1 MKLKLGTKNFSKI
14 FNNLLKNQVVLYL
27 VALLA
32 LYCVVQYTMKNNL
45 AAIGLFLAIGYGA
58 THFTKNMIIV
68 LLSSIIITKVLINCG
83 LFKTLGIREGFDE
96 KDDENKNKKANDKSD
111 DESDDDSTEGDK
123 KRQSKSNSN
132 TNSKS
137 KNEDKSKLK
146 PSKDISETLEI
157 LKIQEKLAKDDQ
169 SNVSGKPET
178 TSKKNTTSGFSN
190 LNDDPDLTGSG
201 AKVDYAGT
209 VERAFDNL
217 EKILGSDGI
226 KKMSDDTARLAE
238 KQESLVN
245 AMKNMQPLM
254 DNAQKMLKTIE
265 GTPFA
270 GMIGA
275 TGLLGDKKNE

>member
-45 AAIGLFLAIGYGA
+45 AAIGLFLAIGYAA
-58 THFTKNMIIV
+58 TRFTKNMIIV

-96 KDDENKNKKANDKSD
+96 KD

-146 PSKDISETLEI
+146 PSKDISETLDI
-157 LKIQEKLAKDDQ
+157 LKIQEKLAKDNQ

>member
-32 LYCVVQYTMKNNL
+32 LYCIVQYTMKNNL
-45 AAIGLFLAIGYGA
+45 AAIGLFLAIGYG
-58 THFTKNMIIV
+58 TTCFTKNMIIV
-68 LLSSIIITKVLINCG
+68 LLSSIIITKVVINCG

-96 KDDENKNKKANDKSD
+96 KDDENKN
-111 DESDDDSTEGDK
+111 DDDSTEGDK
-123 KRQSKSNSN
+123 KRQSTS
-132 TNSKS
+132 NSKS

-146 PSKDISETLEI
+146 LS
-157 LKIQEKLAKDDQ
+157 KDDQ

-275 TGLLGDKKNE
+275 NGLLGDKKNK

>member
-45 AAIGLFLAIGYGA
+45 AAIGLLLAIGYCA
-58 THFTKNMIIV
+58 TRFTKNMIIV

-83 LFKTLGIREGFDE
+83 LFKTLGIREGLTNEGEDE
-96 KDDENKNKKANDKSD
+96 GKDEGK
-111 DESDDDSTEGDK
+111 DESDNESKEGDK
-123 KRQSKSNSN
+123 KRKKSEDLI
-132 TNSKS
+132 
-137 KNEDKSKLK
+137 KNVIKKEKKEIKELEK
-146 PSKDISETLEI
+146 AEKAEKESEE
-157 LKIQEKLAKDDQ
+157 
-169 SNVSGKPET
+169 VSGNSGT
-178 TSKKNTTSGFSN
+178 TFKKDYSATSAFSN
-190 LNDDPDLTGSG
+190 LNDSPDLTGSG
-201 AKVDYAGT
+201 AKIDYAGT

-238 KQESLVN
+238 KQENLVN

-275 TGLLGDKKNE
+275 GGLLGNKKKE

>member
-45 AAIGLFLAIGYGA
+45 AAIGLLLVIGYSA
-58 THFTKNMIIV
+58 TRFTKNMIIV

-83 LFKTLGIREGFDE
+83 LFKSLGIREGM
-96 KDDENKNKKANDKSD
+96 KSGGEH
-111 DESDDDSTEGDK
+111 ESHDDSIGVHQKRKNPENIINNVIK
-123 KRQSKSNSN
+123 KEKKEIKELEKAEKAEKAEKESEEVSENS
-132 TNSKS
+132 
-137 KNEDKSKLK
+137 
-146 PSKDISETLEI
+146 
-157 LKIQEKLAKDDQ
+157 
-169 SNVSGKPET
+169 VT
-178 TSKKNTTSGFSN
+178 TSKKSSSVTSAFSN
-190 LNDDPDLTGSG
+190 LNDSPDLTGSG

-238 KQESLVN
+238 KQENLVN

-275 TGLLGDKKNE
+275 GGLLGNKKKE